1 MQCGDVT
8 SGPTEECLQGVN
20 GVSTS
25 PSQMDSITRL
35 RLRSV
40 SRCRGQCLFLQIRGG
55 CQTTTTV
62 SGAGVI
68 SHCPKI

>member
-8 SGPTEECLQGVN
+8 SGSAEERLKDVN

-25 PSQMDSITRL
+25 PSQLGSITRL
-35 RLRSV
+35 RLRSE
-40 SRCRGQCLFLQIRGG
+40 SRHRGQRLFLQVRGG

-62 SGAGVI
+62 SL
-68 SHCPKI
+68 